1 MLMRAALGTLSR
13 PGERGRLSIF
23 IFHRVLSAPDPLFPD
38 EVDIERF
45 SQILDWIGAWFN
57 VVPLS
62 RAVDD
67 LAAGTLPARAAA
79 ITFDDGYA
87 DNLLN
92 AAPCLAERGM
102 PASFFIATG
111 FLDGGRMFNDNV
123 IEAVRHTTLD
133 HIELSSI
140 GVDPVPLGTT
150 AEKRGA
156 IDNILRAIKHRPPAA
171 RADAVQ
177 YVVEACG
184 AILPDDLM
192 LTSTQLCSLAAMD
205 VEIGAHTVNHPI
217 LATLDVKAA
226 EQEIAGSRETLE
238 GLLGKRINLFA
249 YPNGKPGQDYLPEHV
264 GLVKRLGFRAAV
276 STAWG
281 AADCSS
287 DLFQLPRFTPWDRS
301 KYAFF
306 ARSFRNL
313 LLQSA

>member
-140 GVDPVPLGTT
+140 GVDQCRSGLRQKNVVLSTT
-150 AEKRGA
+150 SSGPSS
-156 IDNILRAIKHRPPAA
+156 IDRRLRVRTPFS
-171 RADAVQ
+171 
-177 YVVEACG
+177 
-184 AILPDDLM
+184 
-192 LTSTQLCSLAAMD
+192 TSWKLAAPSCLT
-205 VEIGAHTVNHPI
+205 I
-217 LATLDVKAA
+217 
-226 EQEIAGSRETLE
+226 
-238 GLLGKRINLFA
+238 
-249 YPNGKPGQDYLPEHV
+249 
-264 GLVKRLGFRAAV
+264 
-276 STAWG
+276 
-281 AADCSS
+281 
-287 DLFQLPRFTPWDRS
+287 
-301 KYAFF
+301 
-306 ARSFRNL
+306 
-313 LLQSA
+313 